1 MIDFFVYDER
11 PCTLSTLIVFT
22 VVPCSTPEVVANAE
36 IVSNTG
42 FLPGGGSV
50 TYKCSTGYKLT
61 GGQLTLMC
69 NLGGIWNYSKPQCTR
84 KLILFVFCFHITF
97 IDIFSCQR

>member
-1 MIDFFVYDER
+1 MNVIW
-11 PCTLSTLIVFT
+11 
-22 VVPCSTPEVVANAE
+22 PCSTPEVVANAE

-84 KLILFVFCFHITF
+84 KLILQSRSIMYMDVHHIQKNQSK
-97 IDIFSCQR
+97 IVV